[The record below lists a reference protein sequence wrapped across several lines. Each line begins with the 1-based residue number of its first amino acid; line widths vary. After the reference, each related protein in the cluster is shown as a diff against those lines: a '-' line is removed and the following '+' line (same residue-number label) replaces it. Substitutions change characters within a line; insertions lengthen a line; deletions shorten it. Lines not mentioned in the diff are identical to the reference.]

1 LKRPQRR
8 PWRRDHNY
16 GLPWLDR
23 YSTKPAITDEF
34 LDGDQGRLG
43 MTSAG
48 PLDIVSLLLAMG
60 DQERAEAVFR
70 SYLGRQDTNPHHRP
84 VIVQFSHEK
93 GLDHVLGDWH

>member
-1 LKRPQRR
+1 
-8 PWRRDHNY
+8 
-16 GLPWLDR
+16 
-23 YSTKPAITDEF
+23 
-34 LDGDQGRLG
+34 